1 MFLLRHLPNALTCGN
16 LLCGCWGIVLCF
28 QPVPAL
34 AQAAYMIYAAAILDF
49 CDGFVARL
57 LQVSSP
63 IGKELDS
70 LADVVSFGVLPGFIV
85 YQLLQ
90 AVAPG
95 YLPLMALMVPVFSAL
110 RLAKFNVDTR
120 QSDSFIGVPTPANA
134 MLISALPLLAEF
146 PDNFLAQWLLPLVR
160 NGWAVAGLAVAMSLL
175 LVSELPLLALK
186 FKGFGWDKHK
196 FQYILVGSAAILFL
210 AFNFAA
216 LPVIIGLYIILSLIK
231 NQLSSPPKP

>member
-1 MFLLRHLPNALTCGN
+1 MSLLRHLPNAITCGN
-16 LLCGCWGIVLCF
+16 LLGGCAGILFCF
-28 QPVPAL
+28 QAVPDL
-34 AQAAYMIYAAAILDF
+34 AWAAYMIYAAAILDF
-49 CDGFVARL
+49 FDGFVARL
-57 LQVSSP
+57 LKVSSP

-90 AVAPG
+90 AAGQP
-95 YLPLMALMVPVFSAL
+95 YLPFLALIIPVCSAL

-134 MLISALPLLAEF
+134 LLISALPLMGAF
-146 PDNFLAQWLLPLVR
+146 PNNLLAQWLLPLAQQP
-160 NGWAVAGLAVAMSLL
+160 WIVAGLAVVMSLL

-186 FKGFGWDKHK
+186 FKGFAWEKHK
-196 FQYILVGSAAILFL
+196 FQYILMASAAVLFL

-216 LPVIIGLYIILSLIK
+216 IPVIIALYIILSVIK
-231 NQLSSPPKP
+231 NNLST

>member
-28 QPVPAL
+28 QPSPAL
-34 AQAAYMIYAAAILDF
+34 AQAAYMIYAAALLDF
-49 CDGFVARL
+49 FDGFVARL
-57 LQVSSP
+57 LKVSSP

-90 AVAPG
+90 AAAPG
-95 YLPLMALMVPVFSAL
+95 YLPLVALVVPVFSAL

-134 MLISALPLLAEF
+134 MLVSALPLLAEF
-146 PDNFLAQWLLPLVR
+146 PNNFLAQWLLPLVR

-186 FKGFGWDKHK
+186 FKGFGWDRHK

>member
-1 MFLLRHLPNALTCGN
+1 MMLLRHLPNALTCGN
-16 LLCGCWGIVLCF
+16 LLCGCFGILFCF
-28 QPVPAL
+28 APQPEL
-34 AQAAYMIYAAAILDF
+34 AKAAYMIYVAAILDF
-49 CDGFVARL
+49 FDGFAARAL
-57 LQVSSP
+57 KVSSP

-70 LADVVSFGVLPGFIV
+70 LADMVSFGVLPGFIV

-90 AVAPG
+90 ATGQAH
-95 YLPLMALMVPVFSAL
+95 LPLVALLIPVCSAL

-146 PDNFLAQWLLPLVR
+146 PGNGLAQVLLPLTQLPWV
-160 NGWAVAGLAVAMSLL
+160 VAGLAVVMSLL

-186 FKGFGWDKHK
+186 FKGWGWEKHK
-196 FQYILVGSAAILFL
+196 FQYILVASSAILFL

-216 LPVIIGLYIILSLIK
+216 LPVIIGLYIGLSLLK
-231 NQLSSPPKP
+231 NQLSH